1 MLSLTCLV
9 LVSTL
14 TMSYGDLDKPFA
26 NLGIEGFLHGL
37 LSVRPMGNGIPGVS

>member
-1 MLSLTCLV
+1 MLSLICLV

-26 NLGIEGFLHGL
+26 NLGIDTIEGLNPPC
-37 LSVRPMGNGIPGVS
+37 RPVQSSGGIG